1 MSGHKEKRIKVA
13 SLRKKMLLVFT
24 LLIIVT
30 GSILFFFSGAVYRYS
45 YAAISRTYLED
56 VTEQTTN
63 NIENFI
69 NSIEDINLQILTNS
83 VIQNQLQDVNQND
96 MNSFELRNASKL
108 IERELEPYV
117 LATSNVVSMSVV
129 SLNEMVFSVNK
140 VTGRGI
146 DFAFS
151 TDEIY
156 QANGTSI
163 WSLVGPEQSI
173 CIAKAILDL
182 KTMKPIGY
190 INMVYEAEYLDSF
203 LRNDSTE
210 YSGMIYLVDA
220 LGTIVST
227 THDGYV
233 GESFPM
239 DIKELESSEVSSYDI
254 LNEKESFY
262 YVGNVMPN
270 GWTLVKAVA
279 VEDFYRRTN
288 QIMGASCVALCVI
301 LIFGIATVQLASKR
315 LIQPTQDLLE
325 SMKKFG
331 KGDLS
336 QRVKVSEQDEVG
348 QIGEEYNRMADN
360 IETLIE
366 QVYKMEII
374 QKQAEIDFLSMQIN
388 PHFLYN
394 TLDTISWMAIAQE
407 GDKVSELTIAL
418 ADLLRAMVK
427 KERFITLEEEL
438 KTVRDYLFIQKQRFG
453 DKISV
458 EYDIDERAY
467 SYRVPNFLFQPLIEN
482 AIIHGI
488 EPKIEPGKLMIQ
500 IKVEEKSLFFNISD
514 DGVGMSPEEK
524 ESLLEQCDRN
534 DTKKNI
540 GLKNVYRRLILCYGE
555 ESRLKIIS
563 EKNQGTAIS
572 FRLPIE

>member
-366 QVYKMEII
+366 QVYKMEIT